1 MSGGNG
7 FYKPQRSP
15 LVAYSPA
22 RVQPQASGATSFE
35 PQRRLDMST
44 GFNTKQPPSDSENQK
59 LEGFITPI
67 SFCDLL
73 ARIENGSLI

>member
-15 LVAYSPA
+15 LVAYSAA
-22 RVQPQASGATSFE
+22 RVQSQASRATSFE

-44 GFNTKQPPSDSENQK
+44 GFDTKQPPSDSENQK

-73 ARIENGSLI
+73 AQTDH